1 MTTQSMYGN
10 EDNFKMGSS
19 PAMLTKLNKMKE
31 ITDELIN
38 ERLEKLGFGDKQ
50 ADDEELA
57 RKSVLDHYH
66 VELTSDWTN
75 SADFN
80 IYEETTADGYEVW
93 VACHDMN
100 SVSICEDVYY
110 YDSDLASA
118 LIDNIKW
125 SNGSEN
131 YEHVI
136 YISDLDLGFVDEAIE
151 NLFAY
156 LAEKFEEEV
165 IDTLTDEGYEY
176 KLEEQ
181 TNEN

>member
-1 MTTQSMYGN
+1 MS
-10 EDNFKMGSS
+10 
-19 PAMLTKLNKMKE
+19 KE

-38 ERLEKLGFGDKQ
+38 ERLEKLGFGEKQ
-50 ADDEELA
+50 ANDEELA
-57 RKSVLDHYH
+57 RQSVLDHYH
-66 VELTSDWTN
+66 VELTSDWNN

-93 VACHDMN
+93 VACTNMGN
-100 SVSICEDVYY
+100 VNISEDVHYY
-110 YDSDLASA
+110 EMGIASA
-118 LIDNIKW
+118 LIDSIKCAPPKW
-125 SNGSEN
+125 SNGFEN

-136 YISDLDLGFVDEAIE
+136 YISDLNFGFIEEAME
-151 NLFAY
+151 NLFVY
-156 LAEKFEEEV
+156 LAEKFETEV